1 MRPLRPLLLN
11 TLSFW
16 LWAMALV
23 FFGLFA
29 ATATQRL
36 QADLQRKEDA
46 RFQASTQQ
54 AMELWERQVLDATAT
69 WLASFETA
77 GDLAGFEQQAR
88 EEIPWVDSFYL
99 WDTRDGSIVHPAAVA
114 IAPTASDLSCVSEVE
129 QLAPVLPPQAQA
141 FSYLGCLPAP
151 PAVEVLVT
159 ARAARLLLQIERP
172 EAALRALEA
181 GQTPLDLPLDVGLSR
196 GIPAPGLARWRLLQI
211 ELQMELGELDLARA
225 EGLQLGD
232 QIAALSGPQ
241 LGDLL
246 DTVTPRLQ
254 ELLSDL
260 ATAHEL
266 ALLTTSVDRTLR
278 RYDAW
283 IEVQDRLAQRTQLP
297 DVHERPQLLRDPYG
311 SPPYLLLFRRLNATH
326 LAAAVQVD
334 EAVLVERL
342 LQVVEEGHG
351 AHIAVFDGA
360 GRHLGGP
367 MVASTPGHRLHFP
380 LVFEYLR
387 VDLVQGAS
395 DTTTGRTRLLLIQL
409 LPIALTVVLG
419 TLALL
424 ARTTAI
430 RRRLELET
438 SRSEFVTRVTHE
450 LKTPLAGIRVMA
462 EALELGAYR
471 NDNEH
476 TELAQ
481 RILKE
486 SERLSKRVDE
496 VLNMSRAPTD
506 FSLEPIDVAQLCYE
520 VAERWKD
527 LMDQSEIAL
536 ELDIR
541 PMPTVMAQRALIRDA
556 LGALLENAIK
566 YRDPT
571 RPSRVRLE
579 ARTSGRRWL
588 VFEVID
594 NGIGVPPAKR
604 KHIFEP
610 FARVEGP
617 GRGRSGGHGLG
628 LSFVSNAARVHRGR
642 AECREGIEG
651 GSRFILRIRR

>member
-1 MRPLRPLLLN
+1 VRPLRPLLLN

-16 LWAMALV
+16 LWAMALL

-46 RFQASTQQ
+46 RFVASTQQ

-99 WDTRDGSIVHPAAVA
+99 WDTRDGSIVHPTSVA
-114 IAPTASDLSCVSEVE
+114 EPPDASDLACITGVE
-129 QLAPVLPPQAQA
+129 QLAPVLPPEAQA

-151 PAVEVLVT
+151 PAVEVLIT
-159 ARAARLLLQIERP
+159 ARAALLLLQIDRP

-181 GQTPLDLPLDVGLSR
+181 GQTPLGLPLDVGLSR

-211 ELQMELGELDLARA
+211 ELQIELGELDLARA

-232 QIAALSGPQ
+232 QITALAGPQ

-246 DTVTPRLQ
+246 DAVTPRLLEVLQ
-254 ELLSDL
+254 DLS
-260 ATAHEL
+260 TALEISQ
-266 ALLTTSVDRTLR
+266 LTSAVERTQR
-278 RYDAW
+278 RSDAW
-283 IEVQDRLAQRTQLP
+283 FEVQDRLSRRTELP
-297 DVHERPQLLRDPYG
+297 DLHQRPQLLRDPYG
-311 SPPYLLLFRRLNATH
+311 SPPYLLLFRRLDATH

-351 AHIAVFDGA
+351 AHITVLDGS
-360 GRHLGGP
+360 GRHLAGP
-367 MVASTPGHRLHFP
+367 MAGSTTGHPLTFP

-387 VDLVQGAS
+387 VNLVSGAS
-395 DTTTGRTRLLLIQL
+395 ATTSDRTRLVLIQL
-409 LPIALTVVLG
+409 LPIGLTVLLG

-462 EALELGAYR
+462 EAIELGAYR
-471 NDNEH
+471 NETEH

-486 SERLSKRVDE
+486 SERLAKRVDE
-496 VLNMSRAPTD
+496 VLNMSRAPAD
-506 FSLEPIDVAQLCYE
+506 FSLEPTDIEALCHE
-520 VAERWKD
+520 VAERWGD
-527 LMDQSEIAL
+527 LMDHNDISL
-536 ELDIR
+536 ELNIR

-579 ARTSGRRWL
+579 ARPSGRRWL
-588 VFEVID
+588 VFEVVD

-604 KHIFEP
+604 KRIFEP